1 MSRQFDVAVIGGGG
15 LGLSVAL
22 HLALSGRT
30 VTIMDKGE
38 IGTQTSP
45 RAAGLACQVKN
56 DDLQTQL
63 SRESVDLLTSFS
75 AWTGGVELAVHQ
87 SGGVK
92 LARTSK
98 MADAIKREM
107 AHGERSGIS
116 VESIS
121 PAEARDLAPYYEFG
135 EDIAALTY
143 TPSDLYLDPR
153 ELVEAYIQACKL
165 NGVDLRPRTSV
176 LALSQQ
182 QGEIRGVE
190 TSDGTIEAG
199 AVVDT
204 AGAWIDIVA
213 QRLGFRVPVVPVRHQ
228 LCVTEPAGFTNEHAM
243 VRIVECNVYMRPDH
257 GGLMF
262 GGYEP
267 EPLQLDMAAVGERF
281 DIGDLQLDFEPLA
294 KLMEEVREQV
304 PVLREARIRELRG
317 GIPTMTADGNYIID
331 TVPGVNGLFVV
342 GGCNVAGLTT
352 SPAIGQAVARMVTDG
367 DPGIDLSSAKLERF
381 GSRPFGEL
389 RAEAI
394 WRYTAR
400 EQWD

>member
-1 MSRQFDVAVIGGGG
+1 MDERFDVVVIGGGG

-30 VTIMDKGE
+30 VTIVDKGD
-38 IGTQTSP
+38 IGAQTSP

-56 DDLQTQL
+56 DDLQTRL

-87 SGGVK
+87 AGGVK
-92 LARTSK
+92 VARTPE

-107 AHGERSGIS
+107 AHGEHIGIP
-116 VESIS
+116 VELIS
-121 PAEARDLAPYYEFG
+121 PAEARDLAPYYEF
-135 EDIAALTY
+135 EDDIAALTY
-143 TPSDLYLDPR
+143 TPSDLYLDPQG
-153 ELVEAYIQACKL
+153 LVDAYIRACVL
-165 NGVDLRPRTSV
+165 NGVDLRPQTSV
-176 LALSQQ
+176 VALDQQ
-182 QGEIRGVE
+182 RGEIRRVE
-190 TSDGTIEAG
+190 TSNGAIEAQ

-204 AGAWIDIVA
+204 AGAWVDIVA
-213 QRLGFRVPVVPVRHQ
+213 NRLGFRVPVVPVRHQ
-228 LCVTEPAGFTNEHAM
+228 LCVTEPVGITNEHAM
-243 VRIVECNVYMRPDH
+243 VRIVECNVYMRPDR

-267 EPLQLDMAAVGERF
+267 EPLQLDMAAMDESF
-281 DIGDLQLDFEPLA
+281 DIRDLQLDFEPLR

-304 PVLREARIRELRG
+304 PVLRDTEIRELRG
-317 GIPTMTADGNYIID
+317 GVPTMTADGNYIID
-331 TVPGVNGLFVV
+331 TVPNLENLFVV
-342 GGCNVAGLTT
+342 GGCNVAGLTC

-367 DPGIDLSSAKLERF
+367 DPGIDLSSTKLERF
-381 GSRPFGEL
+381 RGRSSEEL

-394 WRYTAR
+394 WRYAAR